1 MLEII
6 AIGGVDASGAYCHVN
21 TANLTRGETC
31 LAADAG
37 ALRSAKKTAVSATI
51 QKASSN

>member
-6 AIGGVDASGAYCHVN
+6 AIGGVDASGPYCHVN
-21 TANLTRGETC
+21 TANSRAVKTC

-37 ALRSAKKTAVSATI
+37 A
-51 QKASSN
+51 